1 MRCKIN
7 VASHKKSCYAAQH
20 KLSDGAI
27 NQEETMPEA
36 TAQTELAVE
45 VSPEPKAAPKPTAKA
60 KVKAK
65 KAVQTK
71 VVQKK
76 AVQTK
81 TVKAKKS
88 GDYKMPDKTSAYK
101 KFEASFEPVMDFNKM
116 IAGSMESS
124 YNTMMDSF
132 QGYAKLGLDSMQSGL
147 KVRSPEDI
155 VSFYETQQSMTQK
168 ATDMMMNDAKSYSD
182 MGIKFFNE
190 MRSMY
195 ESGVKTSVSAASEAM
210 KA

>member
-1 MRCKIN
+1 
-7 VASHKKSCYAAQH
+7 
-20 KLSDGAI
+20 
-27 NQEETMPEA
+27 MPEA

-88 GDYKMPDKTSAYK
+88 GDYKMPNKTSAYK

-132 QGYAKLGLDSMQSGL
+132 QGYAKLGLDSMHSGL
-147 KVRSPEDI
+147 KVRSPEDM